1 MASPKTVLVTGF
13 PTDVAREQ
21 IRLLVAGDDRVLLLV
36 RAKFMT
42 EAQAFAAELMG
53 ASRPGQI
60 TLLQGDILEL
70 DMGLT
75 GAQVRMLHAEVQEVH
90 HAAAISYLGIQAPRM
105 REVNVEGLREV
116 LEVCLG
122 MRKLERICLW
132 STAFVAGDRQGVV
145 REEELFVGQQFRNAY
160 EQTKAE
166 AERLARA
173 AMAKLPV
180 TIVRPPILVG
190 DSQTGAVSR
199 LDGPYLLVNAIV
211 HAGQTP
217 VPLPGR
223 GQHPLHLVPVDCA
236 ARAALILTRH
246 PDALGGTFHLTDPQ
260 PLTARQFYDA
270 VADAANK
277 PRPTLFLPEGL
288 SRAVLNL
295 PLVRDFVRNER
306 TFLDWFDTDVY
317 YDNSHAR
324 ALLGP
329 SGIECPPALS
339 YIDTLVRYVRERA

>member
-1 MASPKTVLVTGF
+1 MASAKTVLVTGF

-21 IRLLVAGDDRVLLLV
+21 IRLLVAGGDRVLLLV
-36 RAKFMT
+36 RAKFMPD
-42 EAQAFAAELMG
+42 AQAFVAELKGPAPEEQVTM
-53 ASRPGQI
+53 
-60 TLLQGDILEL
+60 LQGDILEL

-90 HAAAISYLGIQAPRM
+90 HAAAISYLGIQALRM
-105 REVNVEGLREV
+105 RAVNVDGLREV

-145 REEELFVGQQFRNAY
+145 REDELLVGQRFRNAY
-160 EQTKAE
+160 EETKAE
-166 AERLARA
+166 AESLART
-173 AMAKLPV
+173 AMAKLPI
-180 TIVRPPILVG
+180 TIVRPSILVG
-190 DSQTGAVSR
+190 DSQTGASSR
-199 LDGPYLLVNAIV
+199 MDGPYLLVNAIV

-223 GQHPLHLVPVDCA
+223 GQHPLHLVPVDFA
-236 ARAALILTRH
+236 ARAALFLTRH

-277 PRPTLFLPEGL
+277 PRPTIFLPEGL

-295 PLVRDFVRNER
+295 PVVRDFVRNER
-306 TFLDWFDTDVY
+306 SFLDWFDTDVY
-317 YDNSHAR
+317 YDDSHAR

-329 SGIECPPALS
+329 GGIECPPVPS
-339 YIDTLVRYVRERA
+339 YIDALVRHVRDRA

>member
-1 MASPKTVLVTGF
+1 MAGTKTVLVTGF

-21 IRLLVAGDDRVLLLV
+21 IRLLVAGGDRVLLLV
-36 RAKFMT
+36 RNKFMP
-42 EAQAFAAELMG
+42 EAQAFAQALQN
-53 ASRPGQI
+53 PGKPEQI

-75 GAQVRMLHAEVQEVH
+75 GAQVRMLHAEVHEVH
-90 HAAAISYLGIQAPRM
+90 HAAAISYLGIQAARM
-105 REVNVEGLREV
+105 RDVNVEGLREV

-122 MRKLERICLW
+122 MRRLERICLW
-132 STAFVAGDRQGVV
+132 STAFVAGNRSGIV
-145 REEELFVGQQFRNAY
+145 REDELFVGQQFRNAY

-166 AERLARA
+166 AERLART

-180 TIVRPPILVG
+180 TIVRPSILVG
-190 DSQTGAVSR
+190 DSHSGAVSR
-199 LDGPYLLVNAIV
+199 LDGPYLLVKAIL

-217 VPLPGR
+217 VPMPGR
-223 GQHPLHLVPVDCA
+223 GDHPLPLVPVDYA
-236 ARAALILTRH
+236 ARAALFLTRH
-246 PDALGGTFHLTDPQ
+246 PDALGGTFHLVDPE
-260 PLTARQFYDA
+260 PLKAREFYEA

-295 PLVRDFVRNER
+295 PGVRNFVRNER

-317 YDNSHAR
+317 FDNTRAR
-324 ALLGP
+324 TLLGP
-329 SGIECPPALS
+329 GGIECPPAKS
-339 YIDTLVRYVRERA
+339 YVDALVRFARDRS

>member
-1 MASPKTVLVTGF
+1 MAGTKTVLVTGF
-13 PTDVAREQ
+13 PTDVACEQ
-21 IRLLVAGDDRVLLLV
+21 IRLLVQGGDRVLLLV
-36 RAKFMT
+36 RAKFMP
-42 EAQAFAAELMG
+42 EAQRFAQELLG
-53 ASRPGQI
+53 VGKSGQI
-60 TLLQGDILEL
+60 SLLQGDILEL

-75 GAQVRMLHAEVQEVH
+75 GAQVRMLHADVQEVH

-122 MRKLERICLW
+122 MRRLERVCLW
-132 STAFVAGDRQGVV
+132 STAFVAGDREGVV
-145 REEELFVGQQFRNAY
+145 HEDELFVGQQFRNAY

-166 AERLARA
+166 AERLART
-173 AMAKLPV
+173 AMAKLPL
-180 TIVRPPILVG
+180 TIVRPSILVG
-190 DSQTGAVSR
+190 DSHTGAVSR
-199 LDGPYLLVNAIV
+199 LDGPYLLVNAIL

-223 GQHPLHLVPVDCA
+223 GQHPLHLVPVDYA
-236 ARAALILTRH
+236 ARAALFLARH
-246 PDALGGTFHLTDPQ
+246 PDALGGTFHLIDPQ

-277 PRPTLFLPEGL
+277 PRPTIFLPEGL

-295 PLVRDFVRNER
+295 PVVRNFVRNER

-317 YDNSHAR
+317 FDNARAR

-329 SGIECPPALS
+329 SGIECPPAPS
-339 YIDTLVRYVRERA
+339 YVDALVRFARDRV

>member
-1 MASPKTVLVTGF
+1 MASTKTVLVTGF

-21 IRLLVAGDDRVLLLV
+21 IRMLVRGGDRVLLLV
-36 RAKFMT
+36 RAKFMPD
-42 EAQAFAAELMG
+42 AQAFAAELVG
-53 ASRPGQI
+53 EPGQI
-60 TLLQGDILEL
+60 AMLQGDILEL
-70 DMGLT
+70 DMGLS
-75 GAQVRMLHAEVQEVH
+75 GMQIRMLHTEVQEVH

-132 STAFVAGDRQGVV
+132 STAFVAGDREGVV
-145 REEELFVGQQFRNAY
+145 REDELFVGQHFRNAY
-160 EQTKAE
+160 EETKAE
-166 AERLARA
+166 AERLART
-173 AMAKLPV
+173 AMAKLPI
-180 TIVRPPILVG
+180 TIVRPSILVG
-190 DSQTGAVSR
+190 DSVTGAVSR

-223 GQHPLHLVPVDCA
+223 GQHPLHLVPVDYA
-236 ARAALILTRH
+236 ARAALFLTRH

-277 PRPTLFLPEGL
+277 PRPTIFLPEGL

-317 YDNSHAR
+317 YDNSRAR

-329 SGIECPPALS
+329 SGIECPAAPS
-339 YIDTLVRYVRERA
+339 YVEALVRYVRERT